1 MPRYFSNAEMKTI
14 FEAINDKEV
23 LSPKLKDILL
33 VRVKL
38 HLNTGMRLREIHN
51 SYLNNG
57 FIHIYK
63 SKGGQERQI
72 PVDPETAY
80 YYEYCKK
87 QTITDNHIS
96 RLFKDILEHEKVNL
110 YRLPNG
116 NKRSFH
122 CLRHT
127 FAVKTYYKNQ
137 RHLLCL

>member
-80 YYEYCKK
+80 YYEYCK
-87 QTITDNHIS
+87 N
-96 RLFKDILEHEKVNL
+96 RL
-110 YRLPNG
+110 
-116 NKRSFH
+116 
-122 CLRHT
+122 
-127 FAVKTYYKNQ
+127 
-137 RHLLCL
+137 